1 MLSKR
6 SLGRLEQRKAGFHHA
21 ADKAYYLILAV
32 LVIAL
37 HDDMHHSI
45 WQMGMHHLKICFTG
59 IGQFFPPVGNTVILG
74 QGNHPHKDSC
84 VCILQNQDST
94 HRLILIDH
102 IVDGFDQSRHIKRID
117 IAKGFLKCV
126 EPRPIRCL
134 PRKRRLFF

>member
-45 WQMGMHHLKICFTG
+45 WQMGIHHLKICFTG
-59 IGQFFPPVGNTVILG
+59 IGQLFPPVGNTVILG
-74 QGNHPHKDSC
+74 QGVSENSQRTRTAGLFA
-84 VCILQNQDST
+84 V
-94 HRLILIDH
+94 
-102 IVDGFDQSRHIKRID
+102 
-117 IAKGFLKCV
+117 
-126 EPRPIRCL
+126 
-134 PRKRRLFF
+134 RRVIFP